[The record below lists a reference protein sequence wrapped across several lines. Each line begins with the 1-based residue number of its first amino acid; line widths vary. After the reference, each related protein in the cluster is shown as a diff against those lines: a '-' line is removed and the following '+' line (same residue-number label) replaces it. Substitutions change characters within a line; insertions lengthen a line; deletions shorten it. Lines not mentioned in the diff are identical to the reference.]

1 MSVAARPKG
10 AALALPGRPLRADD
24 AVADGEGA
32 HPYRASRSRLSIRSS
47 VSAGVTG
54 TLPWR
59 SHAIAAANEPRLDSQ
74 HHGPSVAGVRLE
86 QKNTMRSNKQTTTT
100 NASVM

>member
-1 MSVAARPKG
+1 MSGAARPKG
-10 AALALPGRPLRADD
+10 AALAPPGRPPRADD

-47 VSAGVTG
+47 VSAGGTG

-59 SHAIAAANEPRLDSQ
+59 SHAIAAANEPRIDATTRLR
-74 HHGPSVAGVRLE
+74 GGARAGEAWGGGAAAAPVRAPSVVT
-86 QKNTMRSNKQTTTT
+86 K
-100 NASVM
+100 